1 MQKSLFES
9 IVRLAGDAIVFA
21 DREGIIRVWNSGA
34 ERIFGYSE
42 NEAIGKSLDIII
54 PEKMRE
60 NHWKGYKR
68 AMESGKTKYEGKLM
82 PTKST
87 RKGNDPIYVEMSL
100 SIIKEGDE
108 VKGALAIMRDITE
121 RWLKEK
127 EMKKKLEELESRK

>member
-1 MQKSLFES
+1 MQESLFES
-9 IVRLAGDAIVFA
+9 LVRLASDAIVFA
-21 DREGIIRVWNSGA
+21 DREGTIRVWNSGA

-42 NEAIGKSLDIII
+42 NEAVGKSLDIII

-68 AMESGKTKYEGKLM
+68 AMESGYTKYEGKLM
-82 PTKST
+82 PTKAV
-87 RKGNDPIYVEMSL
+87 RKGNDTIYVEMSL

-127 EMKKKLEELESRK
+127 EMKKRLE